1 MPNHEPTTTDILE
14 AINNFSFDNDKRFN
28 KMDER
33 FDKMDDRFNKM
44 DDRLDKVENDLKIV
58 KSTMVTKDYLDEK
71 LGDLRGDL
79 SVLIRKE
86 DNKVKE
92 LVNILVKKKVLNEND
107 QEKLFKM
114 EPFAQTSL

>member
-1 MPNHEPTTTDILE
+1 MPKDEPTTTDILE
-14 AINNFSFDNDKRFN
+14 VLHDFSSNMDKRFN
-28 KMDER
+28 KIDER
-33 FDKMDDRFNKM
+33 FDKVDERFDKV
-44 DDRLDKVENDLKIV
+44 DKRFDKVENNIKII

-79 SVLIRKE
+79 TVLIRKE

-92 LVNILVKKKVLNEND
+92 LVNILVKKKVMSKTE

-114 EPFAQTSL
+114 EPFAQTFI